1 MCQSILC
8 HHDAQSDDSAQVQ
21 ILGKEVQAFEKCI
34 RVSKTNTCRQEFEK
48 QLCELTHFK
57 TLLQKSIKFQF
68 RNSEILAAF
77 SSQRKEL
84 RKNTLAVISS
94 HCVPFPDAGA
104 PEIMILSVSFPAKAF
119 TSNCTII
126 IASFKNEKNQ

>member
-8 HHDAQSDDSAQVQ
+8 HHHAQSDDSAQIQ
-21 ILGKEVQAFEKCI
+21 ILGKGVQAFEKCI

-57 TLLQKSIKFQF
+57 TLLQQSIKFQF
-68 RNSEILAAF
+68 RNSEILAAL

-104 PEIMILSVSFPAKAF
+104 PEIMILSVCFPAKAF

>member
-1 MCQSILC
+1 M
-8 HHDAQSDDSAQVQ
+8 QSDDSAQIQ

-57 TLLQKSIKFQF
+57 TLLQQSIKFQF
-68 RNSEILAAF
+68 RNAETLAEL

-104 PEIMILSVSFPAKAF
+104 PEIMILSVSFPAKAL
-119 TSNCTII
+119 TSNCTIK